1 MKLGLQDIDL
11 YYGTQ
16 YVSDAYFNGVKVWTR
31 YADIRDYGASE
42 LATPAQNSA
51 AVEAALAVND
61 YVYFGDTGEEY
72 TFLKPI
78 RPQSGARLKIYST
91 LKLIDTSIGVLA
103 ADVNAGEFDVTL
115 VDASDFHINQTVV
128 IYDDNSWNTILR
140 GFPLWR
146 SWGARITNKVGN
158 TITLDKT
165 FSSFTTLNGQVKYEV
180 SANAKCYHSQ
190 GNIICEDKENITIE
204 GAGIIDNNRAG
215 QHYSSPAGVGGGVE
229 NWECANAVLFFN
241 CSNCTIRDVTI
252 NYGNI
257 HGLGIHGLSLGGS
270 SYSWCYDISVINIKT
285 NYCQQKGIEVRYL
298 IGAYFKNNQTDN
310 SYTEDGLMFYTRAN
324 NIVIDGHKCSG
335 NLRSGFAW
343 SANCVGLIANNIE
356 ALGGNGVGIRSS
368 SKNAVFNDCESVGDL
383 VVVTGEY
390 DCENIEFNNLII
402 RNTTKTYI
410 LDLRRDVK
418 DIRFNNLQIID
429 CNGIGI
435 AARLDGGAG
444 YPTEVVF
451 TNGGLINHTGTP
463 TSIEVGSDVTFTN
476 FTGV

>member
-1 MKLGLQDIDL
+1 MKLGLQNIDL

-16 YVSDAYFNGVKVWTR
+16 YVSDAYFNGVKVWER

-91 LKLIDTSIGVLA
+91 LKLVDTSIGVLD

-115 VDASDFHINQTVV
+115 VDASNFHINQTVV
-128 IYDDNSWNTILR
+128 IYDDNSWNTVYR
-140 GFPLWR
+140 GYPLWR

-165 FSSFTTLNGQVKYEV
+165 FSSFTSLGQIIYEV

-190 GNIICEDKENITIE
+190 GNIICEDKESITIE
-204 GAGIIDNNRAG
+204 GTGIIDNNRAG
-215 QHYSSPAGVGGGVE
+215 QHYSSPGAVGSGVE

-241 CSNCTIRDVTI
+241 SSNCTIRDVTI

-257 HGLGIHGLSLGGS
+257 HGLGIHGLASGT
-270 SYSWCYDISVINIKT
+270 WCYDITVKYVKT

-298 IGAYFKNNQTDN
+298 ERGLFKDNQTDN
-310 SYTEDGLMFYTRAN
+310 SYTEDGLIFYIRGN
-324 NIVIDGHKCSG
+324 NIVVDGHECTG
-335 NLRSGFAW
+335 NFRSGFAW
-343 SANCVGLIANNIE
+343 NSTCVGLTASRIRS
-356 ALGGNGVGIRSS
+356 LGGNGIGIRSS
-368 SKNAVFNDCESVGDL
+368 SKDAVFNDCECIGDL
-383 VVVTGEY
+383 VVITGEFA
-390 DCENIEFNNLII
+390 CENIEFNNLII